1 MKTKVLFW
9 LLLPATLLAQSH
21 FMGTNTSRRVG
32 VIHSTLNPAD
42 LSNLHNKVDIH
53 VFGSSIIA
61 SNNKLTFKDFFE
73 DNVEERLFSTEGNVN
88 ANVSAQFVGPGV
100 AFKVNKWAFCAHVAT
115 NANIWMHQ
123 LNSPFIDAVINSD
136 VLLASTAI
144 NATGNQ
150 RFNGMSWGEIN
161 LSISRVLLETEKHQ
175 FNAGITGKLL
185 FPGTFGNGGIQ
196 SLQGNINTIGGITY
210 LSNATATINF
220 AYSGI
225 LADDFNNSSNYTKSM
240 FGGFNG
246 FGVDL
251 GVTYSYKKD
260 DKTYLKAGASV
271 RNIGT
276 MTFKNENNSNRTW
289 QFNSNNSG
297 NPNGLNLDQFS
308 GVNSLSEIEQI
319 LINSGTLTPQS
330 NTNEVKVNLPTL
342 FNAYV
347 QWDITKNFLLDAYLQ
362 QSLHNQ
368 EDNLQIANQ
377 NTYALIPRLKFGSFE
392 VSSPLAINQDS
403 NFTSGIGLR
412 LGGFYLGS
420 NSAIT
425 TLLNN
430 SKVGD
435 VYFGLQFGI

>member
-9 LLLPATLLAQSH
+9 LLLPTTLLAQSH

-32 VIHSTLNPAD
+32 VIHSTLNPAE

-53 VFGSSIIA
+53 LFGSSLIV

-100 AFKVNKWAFCAHVAT
+100 AFKVNKWAFGAHVAT

-123 LNSPFIDAVINSD
+123 LNSPFIDAIINSD
-136 VLLASTAI
+136 VLLATTAI

-150 RFNGMSWGEIN
+150 RFSGMSWGEIN
-161 LSISRVLLETEKHQ
+161 LSVSRVLFETEKHQ
-175 FNAGITGKLL
+175 LNAGITGKLL

-225 LADDFNNSSNYTKSM
+225 LAEDFNNSSNYTKSM

-260 DKTYLKAGASV
+260 NKTYLKAG
-271 RNIGT
+271 G
-276 MTFKNENNSNRTW
+276 
-289 QFNSNNSG
+289 
-297 NPNGLNLDQFS
+297 FS
-308 GVNSLSEIEQI
+308 
-319 LINSGTLTPQS
+319 
-330 NTNEVKVNLPTL
+330 KK
-342 FNAYV
+342 YRYD
-347 QWDITKNFLLDAYLQ
+347 DI
-362 QSLHNQ
+362 
-368 EDNLQIANQ
+368 
-377 NTYALIPRLKFGSFE
+377 
-392 VSSPLAINQDS
+392 
-403 NFTSGIGLR
+403 
-412 LGGFYLGS
+412 
-420 NSAIT
+420 
-425 TLLNN
+425 
-430 SKVGD
+430 
-435 VYFGLQFGI
+435 